1 MCLGMYTN
9 RNLIGNMLVLLSQ
22 RCKPL
27 YHTKLLKLL
36 YLIDEEATK
45 RTGTPITW
53 LSYNVW
59 QFGPV
64 AEDVYHS
71 KWEGLNKFSEF
82 VRFEKVADG
91 KILIKP
97 MVEFDDSSFSELDMQ
112 IIDDIIEHYGQLTA
126 KQLVKIVHSKDS
138 LWEKTRQ
145 QANIHFS
152 AQNQTSSI
160 PLDFSEL
167 LNNDGFKKTIYYSTL
182 ENLELQS
189 TLR

>member
-1 MCLGMYTN
+1 MCLGMCTN
-9 RNLIGNMLVLLSQ
+9 RNLIGNTIVLLSLH
-22 RCKPL
+22 CKPL

-36 YLIDEEATK
+36 YLIDEESTK
-45 RTGTPITW
+45 RTGTPLTW

-82 VRFEKVADG
+82 VRFDEVADG
-91 KILIKP
+91 KILVKP
-97 MVEFDDSSFSELDMQ
+97 IAEFDDSSFSELDLQ
-112 IIDDIIEHYGQLTA
+112 IINDIIEQYGCLTA
-126 KQLVKIVHSKDS
+126 KQLIDIVHSRDS

-167 LNNDGFKKTIYYSTL
+167 LSDDGFKKTIYYSTL
-182 ENLELQS
+182 ENLELQY
-189 TLR
+189 TLK

>member
-1 MCLGMYTN
+1 L
-9 RNLIGNMLVLLSQ
+9 
-22 RCKPL
+22 
-27 YHTKLLKLL
+27 
-36 YLIDEEATK
+36 
-45 RTGTPITW
+45 
-53 LSYNVW
+53 
-59 QFGPV
+59 
-64 AEDVYHS
+64 
-71 KWEGLNKFSEF
+71 
-82 VRFEKVADG
+82 
-91 KILIKP
+91 
-97 MVEFDDSSFSELDMQ
+97 
-112 IIDDIIEHYGQLTA
+112 IIEHHGHLTA

-189 TLR
+189 TLNCNIGFTSYAVKCHGFAI

>member
-1 MCLGMYTN
+1 MCTN
-9 RNLIGNMLVLLSQ
+9 RNLIGNTIVLLSLH
-22 RCKPL
+22 CKPL

-36 YLIDEEATK
+36 YLIDEESTK
-45 RTGTPITW
+45 RTGTPLTW

-82 VRFEKVADG
+82 VRFDEVADG
-91 KILIKP
+91 KILVKP
-97 MVEFDDSSFSELDMQ
+97 IAEFDDSSFSELDLQ
-112 IIDDIIEHYGQLTA
+112 IINDIIEQYGCLTA
-126 KQLVKIVHSKDS
+126 KQLIDIVHSRDS

-167 LNNDGFKKTIYYSTL
+167 LSDDGFKKTIYYSTL
-182 ENLELQS
+182 ENLELQY
-189 TLR
+189 TLK